1 MTEPKRIADWVNTVA
16 KDVVKDSLLVIG
28 MCASGFFSRQY
39 PFRTPGGVFVGSKLS
54 CTTRGCREPCVVQ
67 LSLAT
72 PCAMQPLFFVIKIRG
87 NRHSVLNNAR
97 TRTRKLLVLGTATST
112 PPRT

>member
-39 PFRTPGGVFVGSKLS
+39 PFRTPGGCLWVPS
-54 CTTRGCREPCVVQ
+54 
-67 LSLAT
+67 
-72 PCAMQPLFFVIKIRG
+72 
-87 NRHSVLNNAR
+87 
-97 TRTRKLLVLGTATST
+97 
-112 PPRT
+112 